1 MDIVYTLVTLTNGN
15 LVSCSLDKTL
25 KIWNPYNGKLL
36 YILTDHTDMVYEL
49 LILLNGNLASSS
61 WGNTVRYGILIMD
74 H

>member
-36 YILTDHTDMVYEL
+36 YILTDHTDMVYE
-49 LILLNGNLASSS
+49 
-61 WGNTVRYGILIMD
+61 
-74 H
+74 